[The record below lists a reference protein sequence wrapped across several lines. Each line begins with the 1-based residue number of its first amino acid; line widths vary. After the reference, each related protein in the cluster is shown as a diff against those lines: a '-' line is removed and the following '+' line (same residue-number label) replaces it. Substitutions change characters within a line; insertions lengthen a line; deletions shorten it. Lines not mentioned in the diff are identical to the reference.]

1 MDLSKELQEEKE
13 INEKLKKPNKVIM
26 DAWSIV
32 LRTDVRIR
40 MWQEYMPKKDQIM
53 SAYEKKDWE
62 ILKELFARYDEEMRN
77 LAAKKM
83 SVSFNTEI
91 QDVYYEFL
99 KHNGDNDFLK
109 NIQEWLPEAYKEDFQ
124 M

>member
-1 MDLSKELQEEKE
+1 
-13 INEKLKKPNKVIM
+13 M
-26 DAWSIV
+26 DAWSAV

-91 QDVYYEFL
+91 QDVYYELL

-109 NIQEWLPEAYKEDFQ
+109 KNTRVVAGSI
-124 M
+124 

>member
-53 SAYEKKDWE
+53 SAYEKKDWN
-62 ILKELFARYDEEMRN
+62 ILQELYAQYDEEMRN
-77 LAAKKM
+77 LVAKKCP
-83 SVSFNTEI
+83 FPLI
-91 QDVYYEFL
+91 QKYRMYIT
-99 KHNGDNDFLK
+99 N
-109 NIQEWLPEAYKEDFQ
+109 Y
-124 M
+124 